1 MRTYPSAAATTIN
14 INGTNVFVA
23 IRRGDGSRPP
33 LLLINGIGANLE
45 VFDPF
50 IDALEKV
57 GRKKIGTIR
66 FDVPG
71 VGGSPPTLFPLCF
84 RGLAHL
90 IAQLLDALGH
100 QQVDVLGIS
109 WGGGLAQQFAHQYPT
124 PLKAALTRSGMNGT
138 VRRRAPV
145 ASYTALASA
154 APTVEHAASPAPSG
168 GSLGRSIRSMS
179 ILGAAEKVRIG

>member
-50 IDALEKV
+50 IDALHKV

-71 VGGSPPTLFPLCF
+71 VGGSPPTLFPVRF
-84 RGLAHL
+84 RGLARL
-90 IAQLLDALGH
+90 VAQLLDTVGH
-100 QQVDVLGIS
+100 QEVDVLGIS
-109 WGGGLAQQFAHQYPT
+109 WGGGLAQQFAHQYPQ
-124 PLKAALTRSGMNGT
+124 RC
-138 VRRRAPV
+138 RRLV
-145 ASYTALASA
+145 LASMA
-154 APTVEHAASPAPSG
+154 EYSASGPTSLVRMRTWSERRTVSGITGNCWQVWAGPACSG
-168 GSLGRSIRSMS
+168 CIGSVSQP
-179 ILGAAEKVRIG
+179 